1 MGRDAGNGASHR
13 CPPRRSELAAPG
25 KKALGIRPRSDAGA
39 NAKPRAGQLDN
50 GRQGQRHG
58 AGSGSVNWPG
68 TLLNGRPQRRA
79 DLLFQQR
86 TRAPHEIW
94 LVIVDASASTRRHQA
109 LSDAKGLLAQLFDD
123 AYRQRARLA
132 LLTAS
137 GSAPKWQVQGLKA
150 SSGLGVWLDGLGA
163 GGGTPL
169 LAALEQAQQWLTLR
183 RKRFS
188 AEQQRCLIVTDGR
201 VKELSALPVLACPGL
216 LIDIERGPIRLG
228 RAKDLATALQ
238 AQYQHI
244 DELDLR

>member
-1 MGRDAGNGASHR
+1 MGRHAGAGTHQR
-13 CPPRRSELAAPG
+13 RPPRSAGLA

-39 NAKPRAGQLDN
+39 NARPRAGKLDH
-50 GRQGQRHG
+50 GRQGKRHAARNG
-58 AGSGSVNWPG
+58 ALNWAG
-68 TLLNGRPQRRA
+68 TLLNGRPRTRA

-86 TRAPHEIW
+86 TRSPHELW

-137 GSAPKWQVQGLKA
+137 GTTPQWQVQGLKA
-150 SSGLGVWLDGLGA
+150 SSGLRVWLDALGA

-169 LAALEQAQQWLTLR
+169 LAALEQAQQWLALR
-183 RKRFS
+183 RKRFP
-188 AEQQRCLIVTDGR
+188 AEQQRMLLVTDGR
-201 VKELSALPVLACPGL
+201 LKDLSGSPWLECPGL

-228 RAKDLATALQ
+228 RARELASALDL
-238 AQYQHI
+238 QYRHI
-244 DELDLR
+244 DDVAVV